1 MLDLIT
7 QDPYDELFEKLVD
20 TGVSEDEAEELL
32 ALVVENKNCD
42 KIYEF
47 LSDMP
52 VYDVCTLIYQ
62 AQEQFKQTDEI
73 ADDFH
78 KEYEMLVQEW

>member
-1 MLDLIT
+1 
-7 QDPYDELFEKLVD
+7 
-20 TGVSEDEAEELL
+20 
-32 ALVVENKNCD
+32 
-42 KIYEF
+42 
-47 LSDMP
+47 MP

-62 AQEQFKQTDEI
+62 TQEQFKQMDEI